1 MFEIIA
7 TRTARTLYALVM
19 ASGILALAWLCL
31 ANFSFWGAV
40 MAFCVGLPLLAL
52 VATPLAAG
60 GSLVLGILAGLVAM
74 VVSVARQPRSDG

>member
-19 ASGILALAWLCL
+19 ASGVLALAWLCL
-31 ANFSFWGAV
+31 ANFSLWVAV

-52 VATPLAAG
+52 VATPLVAG
-60 GSLVLGILAGLVAM
+60 GSLVLGVLVGLVAIA
-74 VVSVARQPRSDG
+74 VSTVRQPRSDG